1 MQCVCSVLQCFA
13 VFCIMVQCD
22 PFRPKS
28 LVVGRSTKEP
38 YIPSKEPY
46 ILTKEPYIFSKEG
59 CISAEEPC
67 VCATHINI
75 FVPPVLMRTVQPCIH
90 IHTKEPYISAK
101 MNYVFAEGSSHMNV
115 RVSLPKIW
123 IQKRFKEDSKKSCI
137 LQPME
142 SHCNTL
148 QYTAT
153 HCNTLQHTATPYL
166 WNLKCHSISISNL
179 NLIGLFS
186 AERGKRDLENL
197 MVD

>member
-1 MQCVCSVLQCFA
+1 MH
-13 VFCIMVQCD
+13 FCQRALC
-22 PFRPKS
+22 
-28 LVVGRSTKEP
+28 LCHTHQ
-38 YIPSKEPY
+38 YICTTRINEDRAAMHTNTHKRALYSSFSAYY
-46 ILTKEPYIFSKEG
+46 I
-59 CISAEEPC
+59 
-67 VCATHINI
+67 
-75 FVPPVLMRTVQPCIH
+75 
-90 IHTKEPYISAK
+90 
-101 MNYVFAEGSSHMNV
+101 FAEGSSHMNV